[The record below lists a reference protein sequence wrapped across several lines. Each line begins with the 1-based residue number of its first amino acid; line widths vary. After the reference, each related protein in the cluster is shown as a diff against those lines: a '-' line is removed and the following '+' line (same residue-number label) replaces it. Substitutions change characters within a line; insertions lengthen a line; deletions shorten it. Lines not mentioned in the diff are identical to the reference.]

1 MTLVASDL
9 TATDID
15 VFSSEVYTL
24 GIPHEQ
30 FAWLRRQRGMLLQQ
44 IADPDLE
51 SEAFVAARYD
61 DVLAVSK
68 DSEHFTITDGHNVRK
83 VRGRSDAPNLLVLDD
98 PDHLKLRM
106 RANKGFTPK
115 VVRKFEVHYRQLA
128 QRILAGALSNDRFDF
143 VTKVSAEL
151 PLAAICELIGA
162 PPEDHGQIF
171 NWSNAIIGTED
182 GEYSSG
188 LEGRVQAS
196 AEMAAYTERLAVER
210 LAAPRDD
217 LLTSL
222 AQATAAGELTQDE
235 FFLYILLLFV
245 AGNETTRN
253 NISHGV
259 FALSQRPEDWK
270 RLAATPH
277 DDPLWDS
284 AVEEI
289 TRWATPVI
297 YMSRTC
303 TKSVDVNGQR
313 VEPGQVV
320 AMFYPSANRDE
331 ARLRADS
338 RSVRHWA
345 RPQPASQFRI
355 LDPLLSGG
363 PFGPARDQGHA
374 AGADGPGRPP
384 RDSRTPI
391 SPSVELHPWDEAP
404 RGERL
409 LGRARRDR

>member
-1 MTLVASDL
+1 MTLVTPDL

-15 VFSSEVYTL
+15 VFSSEVYTT

-30 FAWLRRQRGMLLQQ
+30 FAWLREQPGMLLQQ
-44 IADPDLE
+44 IPDPDLE
-51 SEAFVAARYD
+51 SEAFIAARYAD
-61 DVLAVSK
+61 LLAVSK
-68 DSEHFTITDGHNVRK
+68 DGEHFTITDGHNVRK
-83 VRGRSDAPNLLVLDD
+83 VRGRSDGRNLLVLDD
-98 PDHLKLRM
+98 PDHLQLRM
-106 RANKGFTPK
+106 RANKGFTPRM
-115 VVRKFEVHYRQLA
+115 VRKFEAHYRDLA
-128 QRILAGALSNDRFDF
+128 DRILARALANDQFDF
-143 VTKVSAEL
+143 VTNVSAEL

-171 NWSNAIIGTED
+171 GWSNAIIGTED
-182 GEYSSG
+182 SEYSSG

-196 AEMAAYTERLAVER
+196 AEMAAYSERLAVER
-210 LAAPRDD
+210 LAHPRDD

-222 AQATAAGELTQDE
+222 AQDTARGEMTQDE

-259 FALSQRPEDWK
+259 FALAQRPEDWR
-270 RLAATPH
+270 RLAATPV

-284 AVEEI
+284 AVEEV

-303 TKSVDVNGQR
+303 TKSVDVNGQQ

-331 ARLRADS
+331 AIFGPSAAEFDITRQPNPHLSFGFSTHFCLGAHLARLETKVMLQQLLTQVGQLQILEAPSRLRSSFIHGMKHLMVTA
-338 RSVRHWA
+338 
-345 RPQPASQFRI
+345 
-355 LDPLLSGG
+355 
-363 PFGPARDQGHA
+363 
-374 AGADGPGRPP
+374 
-384 RDSRTPI
+384 
-391 SPSVELHPWDEAP
+391 E
-404 RGERL
+404 
-409 LGRARRDR
+409 